1 MDDVTRELRRLKGV
15 GEVLAGR
22 LVSAGM
28 DSLEKIVAAGEE
40 GLKAIKGINPRAI
53 PVILSQAAAMSSD
66 ASERRLGE
74 LRERTAAMGLRVQT
88 MAADVKSRFGE
99 ELAGKDGRKVE
110 RDLLR
115 IAGSLDTVAVLLEK
129 RRKRAWKVLSK
140 FEKRLSALEGA
151 GLKEIRKGLK
161 KTRKMLLRTGFMEK
175 AGKQRV

>member
-99 ELAGKDGRKVE
+99 ELAG
-110 RDLLR
+110 
-115 IAGSLDTVAVLLEK
+115 
-129 RRKRAWKVLSK
+129 
-140 FEKRLSALEGA
+140 
-151 GLKEIRKGLK
+151 
-161 KTRKMLLRTGFMEK
+161 RTGGRSK
-175 AGKQRV
+175 GIS